1 MRREHEKSRVPG
13 RREAAWH
20 GQKIAEN
27 LKSLKHG
34 VLGGEGLA
42 MSGKGEVGLRHA
54 DAVFRSL
61 AFVLDG
67 CHWRALKLESKH
79 LN

>member
-1 MRREHEKSRVPG
+1 
-13 RREAAWH
+13 
-20 GQKIAEN
+20 
-27 LKSLKHG
+27 
-34 VLGGEGLA
+34 